1 MKLTE
6 LQWIKHEL
14 KCKKKK
20 KKKKSACSW
29 IYNHLLKLL
38 FFPLLLTKVHLP
50 WPSKCP
56 TLYLWATNPPS
67 KLCIV
72 LFIFVYLL
80 PHVTMLP
87 SLYSSDCSKGTYSEI
102 LHCPCNMKWYSSQS
116 LVLHLLSLPS
126 LLLFSILSSLPP
138 FFLFPFFLFFLPSF
152 LPSSLSFSNLQVLN
166 LDHWT
171 IYAYLDTQSCLTLCN
186 SMDVAHQAP
195 LSMEFARK
203 EYCSG
208 FPFLMP
214 GDIPDSV
221 SFVFCT
227 GRHILN
233 HSVNW
238 EALNYLYCFLIVW

>member
-1 MKLTE
+1 MDEIWYFGMLT
-6 LQWIKHEL
+6 WWWYNWNA
-14 KCKKKK
+14 K
-20 KKKKSACSW
+20 KKKKSSCAW

-38 FFPLLLTKVHLP
+38 FFPLLLTKIHLP
-50 WPSKCP
+50 LPSKCP

-80 PHVTMLP
+80 PRVTMLP

-102 LHCPCNMKWYSSQS
+102 LHCPCDMKCYSGQS

-186 SMDVAHQAP
+186 SMDCSPPDFSVHGIRQERILQWVSISYARGYSWFSLFCLLHWQAY
-195 LSMEFARK
+195 S
-203 EYCSG
+203 
-208 FPFLMP
+208 
-214 GDIPDSV
+214 
-221 SFVFCT
+221 
-227 GRHILN
+227 
-233 HSVNW
+233 
-238 EALNYLYCFLIVW
+238 